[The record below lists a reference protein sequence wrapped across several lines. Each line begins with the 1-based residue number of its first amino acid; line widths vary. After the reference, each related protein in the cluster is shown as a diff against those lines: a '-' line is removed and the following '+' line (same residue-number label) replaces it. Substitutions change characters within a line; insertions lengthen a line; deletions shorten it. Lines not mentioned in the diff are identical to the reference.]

1 MGYNALILHLRPQ
14 VPGSRPGGHLQ
25 KQDLHGVVRG
35 DVEAASYV
43 QIYVAKEFKNVG
55 PEGTTHLFT
64 KDHGKL
70 SLLRTSF
77 GKE

>member
-1 MGYNALILHLRPQ
+1 VQ
-14 VPGSRPGGHLQ
+14 Q
-25 KQDLHGVVRG
+25 QDMHGVVRG

-64 KDHGKL
+64 KDHGVWKL
-70 SLLRTSF
+70 SLFRTSF
-77 GKE
+77 GKEE